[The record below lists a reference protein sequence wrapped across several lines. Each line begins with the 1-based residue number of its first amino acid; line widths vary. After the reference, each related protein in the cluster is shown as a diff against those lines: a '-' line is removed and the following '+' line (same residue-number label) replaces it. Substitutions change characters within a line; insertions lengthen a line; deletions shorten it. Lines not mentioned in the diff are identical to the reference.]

1 MAVSMPAQASSMPLA
16 TEAPRLSLREKV
28 GYGLG
33 DAGGNVVIVLVMNFL
48 NFFYTDVYGIS
59 PATVGMIF
67 LAVRVFDAFA
77 DPVMGMLADRTRSR
91 WGRYRPWQLW
101 VAVPLGI
108 AVMLAFTVPPLQG
121 QARIAWAC
129 VTYLLL
135 SLGYTA
141 INVPYCAMINA
152 ITVSRQEVVSC
163 QSWRFAL
170 CGAAALLVSV
180 AFPWLVERWGGGQ
193 VAARGYQLGAAAMCA
208 LAVVMLLCCFL
219 WVRERVPLRSEPFS
233 LRRLAGALRRND
245 QLQLM
250 LVMSFLLITILNV
263 RGGGYLYFITYVLK
277 GDARYSSLFFGA
289 VALAAIAGALLVG
302 PLSRWM
308 DTVRFYRRVNLVLAV
323 VSASMWFIPGGAD
336 GQIAWLA
343 AMFVSGVV
351 LGLCLPL
358 HFSVMA
364 FADDYGQWKTGVR
377 SSGMNFAFNLV
388 FIKLAWASGAGIIA
402 LVLYLV
408 QYKAGAAQSAAALG
422 GITAIQTLIPAA
434 IHVLLAFT
442 LGFCRLDDATMKRVG
457 HDLQQRHSDSLA

>member
-1 MAVSMPAQASSMPLA
+1 MSGHPGVRGAEPEQ
-16 TEAPRLSLREKV
+16 RLTLREKV

-33 DAGGNVVIVLVMNFL
+33 DAGGNVVIVLMMNFL
-48 NFFYTDVYGIS
+48 NFFYTDVYGLD
-59 PATVGMIF
+59 PVTVGIMF
-67 LAVRVFDAFA
+67 LTVRVFDAFA
-77 DPVMGMLADRTRSR
+77 DPVMGIVADRTRSR

-101 VAVPLGI
+101 IAAPLGI
-108 AVMLAFTVPPLQG
+108 AAVLAFTVPPLQG
-121 QARIAWAC
+121 DARLAWAC
-129 VTYLLL
+129 ATYLLL

-152 ITVSRQEVVSC
+152 MTVSRQEVVSC

-170 CGAAALLVSV
+170 CGAAALLVSM
-180 AFPWLVERWGGGQ
+180 ALPWLVEAWGGERGP
-193 VAARGYQLGAAAMCA
+193 ARGYQLSVAAMG
-208 LAVVMLLCCFL
+208 AVAVAMFLCCFF
-219 WVRERVPLRSEPFS
+219 WVRERIPPRTEPFA
-233 LRRLAGALRRND
+233 LRRLLGGLRRND

-277 GDARYSSLFFGA
+277 GGAGYSSLFFGA
-289 VALAAIAGALLVG
+289 VAIATILGAVLVG
-302 PLSRWM
+302 PLSRRI
-308 DTVRFYRRVNLVLAV
+308 DTVRFYRNVNMVLAAA
-323 VSASMWFIPGGAD
+323 SALMWLIPGGAD
-336 GQIAWLA
+336 WQIVWLA
-343 AMFVSGVV
+343 ATFCSGVV

-408 QYKAGAAQSAAALG
+408 EYKAGAAQTAIALG

-434 IHVLLAFT
+434 IHLLLAFT

-457 HDLQQRHSDSLA
+457 HDLARRNFDRIG

>member
-1 MAVSMPAQASSMPLA
+1 MTVLLETSLTPPAAMAA
-16 TEAPRLSLREKV
+16 RLSLREKI

-33 DAGGNVVIVLVMNFL
+33 DAGGNVVIVLAMNFL

-59 PATVGMIF
+59 PATVGLMF
-67 LAVRVFDAFA
+67 LAVRIFDAFA
-77 DPVMGMLADRTRSR
+77 DPVMGMLADHTRSR

-101 VAVPLGI
+101 IALPLGVAV
-108 AVMLAFTVPPLQG
+108 VLAFTVPPLQG
-121 QARIAWAC
+121 DARIAWAC

-152 ITVSRQEVVSC
+152 MTVSRRDVVSC

-180 AFPWLVERWGGGQ
+180 ALPWLVGQWSGQGGPAQ
-193 VAARGYQLGAAAMCA
+193 GYQRSVAAMCA
-208 LAVVMLLCCFL
+208 VAVAMFLCCFL
-219 WVRERVPLRSEPFS
+219 WVRERVPLRHEAFS
-233 LRRLAGALRRND
+233 LRRLADGLRRND

-277 GDARYSSLFFGA
+277 GDARYTSLFFGA
-289 VALAAIAGALLVG
+289 VALAAILGALLVG

-308 DTVRFYRRVNLVLAV
+308 DTVRFYRRVNLVLAA
-323 VSASMWFIPGGAD
+323 VSAAMWFIPGGAD
-336 GQIAWLA
+336 WQLAWLL
-343 AMFVSGVV
+343 AMFGSGIV

-377 SSGMNFAFNLV
+377 ASGMNFAFNLV

-402 LVLYLV
+402 LVLYLAA
-408 QYKAGAAQSAAALG
+408 YRAGAAQTPAALG
-422 GITAIQTLIPAA
+422 GITALQTLIPAA
-434 IHVLLAFT
+434 IHLLLAFT
-442 LGFCRLDDATMKRVG
+442 LGFCRLDDATMKRIG
-457 HDLQQRHSDSLA
+457 HDLQQRNAERPE

>member
-1 MAVSMPAQASSMPLA
+1 MTASLA
-16 TEAPRLSLREKV
+16 LEQRLTLREKL

-33 DAGGNVVIVLVMNFL
+33 DAGGNVVIVLMMNFL

-59 PATVGMIF
+59 PATVGIMF

-77 DPVMGMLADRTRSR
+77 DPVMGIVADRTRSR

-101 VAVPLGI
+101 IAVPLGI
-108 AVMLAFTVPPLQG
+108 AVVLAFTVPPLQG
-121 QARIAWAC
+121 DARIAWAC

-152 ITVSRQEVVSC
+152 MTVSRQEVVSC

-180 AFPWLVERWGGGQ
+180 ALPWLVGQWGGGHGP
-193 VAARGYQLGAAAMCA
+193 ARGYQWGAAAMGV
-208 LAVVMLLCCFL
+208 LAVAMFLCCFL
-219 WVRERVPLRSEPFS
+219 WVRERIALKVEPFS
-233 LRRLAGALRRND
+233 LRRLMDGLRRND

-277 GDARYSSLFFGA
+277 GGAGYSSLFFGVVA
-289 VALAAIAGALLVG
+289 VATILGAVLVG

-308 DTVRFYRRVNLVLAV
+308 DTVRFYRNVNLALAAI
-323 VSASMWFIPGGAD
+323 SASMWFIPGGAG
-336 GQIAWLA
+336 GQIAWLV
-343 AMFVSGVV
+343 AMFCSGVV
-351 LGLCLPL
+351 VGFCLPL

-402 LVLYLV
+402 LVLYLAD
-408 QYKAGAAQSAAALG
+408 YHAGAPQTAAALG
-422 GITAIQTLIPAA
+422 GITAMQTLIPAA
-434 IHVLLAFT
+434 IHLLLAFT
-442 LGFCRLDDATMKRVG
+442 LRFCRLDDATMKRIG
-457 HDLQQRHSDSLA
+457 HDLEQRNLDRPG

>member
-1 MAVSMPAQASSMPLA
+1 MTIALESSPARAAAMAD
-16 TEAPRLSLREKV
+16 RLTLREKV

-33 DAGGNVVIVLVMNFL
+33 DAGGNVVIVLAMNFL

-59 PATVGMIF
+59 PATVGLMF
-67 LAVRVFDAFA
+67 LAVRIFDAFA
-77 DPVMGMLADRTRSR
+77 DPVMGILADHTRSR

-101 VAVPLGI
+101 VALPLGV
-108 AVMLAFTVPPLQG
+108 AVVLAFTVPPLQG
-121 QARIAWAC
+121 DARIAWAC

-152 ITVSRQEVVSC
+152 MTVSRREVVSC

-170 CGAAALLVSV
+170 CGAAALLVST
-180 AFPWLVERWGGGQ
+180 ALPWLVEQWSGAGGP
-193 VAARGYQLGAAAMCA
+193 ARGYQRGAAAMCA
-208 LAVVMLLCCFL
+208 VAAAMFLCCFL
-219 WVRERVPLRSEPFS
+219 WVRERVPLRNEAFS
-233 LRRLAGALRRND
+233 LRRLADGLRRND

-263 RGGGYLYFITYVLK
+263 RGGGYLYFITYVLR
-277 GDARYSSLFFGA
+277 GDARYASLFFGA
-289 VALAAIAGALLVG
+289 VALAAILGALLVG
-302 PLSRWM
+302 PLSRWL
-308 DTVRFYRRVNLVLAV
+308 DTVRFYRYVNLALAA

-336 GQIAWLA
+336 AQLAWLL
-343 AMFVSGVV
+343 AMFGSGVV

-408 QYKAGAAQSAAALG
+408 RYQAGVAQTVTALG

-434 IHVLLAFT
+434 IHLLLAFT
-442 LGFCRLDDATMKRVG
+442 LGFCRLDDATMKRVSQ
-457 HDLQQRHSDSLA
+457 DLQQRHTDRPG

>member
-1 MAVSMPAQASSMPLA
+1 MTVLLETAPATAMTS
-16 TEAPRLSLREKV
+16 RLSLREKI

-33 DAGGNVVIVLVMNFL
+33 DAGGNVVIVLAMNFL

-59 PATVGMIF
+59 PATVGVMF
-67 LAVRVFDAFA
+67 LAVRIFDAFA
-77 DPVMGMLADRTRSR
+77 DPVMGLLADHTRSR

-101 VAVPLGI
+101 IALPLGVAV
-108 AVMLAFTVPPLQG
+108 VLAFTVPPLQG
-121 QARIAWAC
+121 EARIAWAC

-152 ITVSRQEVVSC
+152 MTVSRQEVVSC

-180 AFPWLVERWGGGQ
+180 ALPWLVGQWSGDGGP
-193 VAARGYQLGAAAMCA
+193 ARGYRLSVAAMCA
-208 LAVVMLLCCFL
+208 VAVAMFLCCFL
-219 WVRERVPLRSEPFS
+219 WVRERVPLRHEPFS
-233 LRRLAGALRRND
+233 LRRLADGLRRND

-277 GDARYSSLFFGA
+277 GDARYTSLFFGA
-289 VALAAIAGALLVG
+289 VALAAILGAVLVG
-302 PLSRWM
+302 RLSRRM
-308 DTVRFYRRVNLVLAV
+308 DTVRFYRRVNLVLAA
-323 VSASMWFIPGGAD
+323 VSAAMWLIPGGAD
-336 GQIAWLA
+336 WQLAWLL
-343 AMFVSGVV
+343 AMFVSGTA

-408 QYKAGAAQSAAALG
+408 AYKAGAAQTPAALG
-422 GITAIQTLIPAA
+422 GITALQTLIPAA
-434 IHVLLAFT
+434 IHLLLAFT
-442 LGFCRLDDATMKRVG
+442 LGFCRLDDATMKRIG
-457 HDLQQRHSDSLA
+457 LDLQQRNADCFE

>member
-1 MAVSMPAQASSMPLA
+1 MAVSIAAEPSSVPTA
-16 TEAPRLSLREKV
+16 TEVARLTLREKV

-33 DAGGNVVIVLVMNFL
+33 DAGGNVVIVLTMNFL

-59 PATVGMIF
+59 PATVGVMF
-67 LAVRVFDAFA
+67 LVVRIFDAFA

-101 VAVPLGI
+101 MAVPLGI
-108 AVMLAFTVPPLQG
+108 VVMLAFTVPPWQDE
-121 QARIAWAC
+121 ARIVWAC

-152 ITVSRQEVVSC
+152 MTVSRQEVVSC

-170 CGAAALLVSV
+170 CGAAALLVSM
-180 AFPWLVERWGGGQ
+180 ALPWLVERWSGAGGP
-193 VAARGYQLGAAAMCA
+193 ARGYQLGVAAMCA
-208 LAVVMLLCCFL
+208 AAVAMLVCCFL
-219 WVRERVPLRSEPFS
+219 WVRERVPLRHEAFS
-233 LRRLAGALRRND
+233 LRRLLDALRRND

-277 GDARYSSLFFGA
+277 GDARYASLFFGA
-289 VALAAIAGALLVG
+289 VALAAILGALLVG

-308 DTVRFYRRVNLVLAV
+308 DTVRFYRRVNVLLAAI
-323 VSASMWFIPGGAD
+323 SASMWFLPGGAD
-336 GQIAWLA
+336 WQAAWLA
-343 AMFVSGVV
+343 TIFGSGIV
-351 LGLCLPL
+351 LGFCLPL

-377 SSGMNFAFNLV
+377 ASGMNFAFNLV

-408 QYKAGAAQSAAALG
+408 RYKAGAVQSGAALG

-434 IHVLLAFT
+434 IHLLLAFT
-442 LGFCRLDDATMKRVG
+442 LGFCRLDDATMKRVS
-457 HDLQQRHSDSLA
+457 HDLQQRNAEHPG